1 MVRFID
7 GNYYY
12 MSENNTYYNMKTGSK
27 IPETKTLLEKR
38 QSVLDELEYSDSI
51 LKHNLIKKLDE
62 K

>member
-1 MVRFID
+1 
-7 GNYYY
+7 
-12 MSENNTYYNMKTGSK
+12 MKTGSK